1 MRTKR
6 KAALPKS
13 IVDLLDENGIRV
25 NSVEEQGGQFVAE
38 LEFWPPADED
48 MLVTIWFDGTP
59 ADFVDKFSEEAA
71 DFDPDEHAKM
81 WIENMNSVSGVPQS
95 VRALI
100 DDADAIKEFL
110 EDVAEKLAQSR

>member
-1 MRTKR
+1 MKTKH

-13 IVDLLDENGIRV
+13 IVDLLDENGISV
-25 NSVEEQGGQFVAE
+25 NSVKPKDDKFVAE
-38 LEFWPPADED
+38 LEFWSPAGED
-48 MLVTIWFDGTP
+48 MPVTIWFDGTP

-81 WIENMNSVSGVPQS
+81 WIANMNSVSGVPQS

-100 DDADAIKEFL
+100 DDADAIKAFL
-110 EDVAEKLAQSR
+110 EEVAVKLAQSR